1 MANAIELAK
10 SYVPKLDEVY
20 KLAALTSVLD
30 SDGAELKEGANA
42 GEFIIPKM
50 SMDGLGA
57 YDRNNGYAQG
67 SVTMENET
75 VKANFD
81 RGRKFVVDVAD
92 DLETAGLAF
101 GKLSAEFI
109 RTMVV
114 PEVDA
119 FRFAAYCS
127 ADGATKK
134 EETLADGPAV
144 IKAIS
149 AACAAMDD
157 AEVPSTDRYLFITPA
172 LLQAVK
178 DMDTTKSREVLAD
191 FSGIVKVPQGRF
203 YTAIK
208 QLSGKDSE
216 SKGGYAKATG
226 AADLNFMVI
235 HKGALIQYTKHAAP
249 KIITPEYNNDSDG
262 YIFVYRLL
270 SLADVYE
277 NKVAGVYASHKPVA

>member
-119 FRFAAYCS
+119 FRFAAYC
-127 ADGATKK
+127 
-134 EETLADGPAV
+134 GPAV

-149 AACAAMDD
+149 AACSAMDD
-157 AEVPSTDRYLFITPA
+157 AEVPNTDRYLFITPA

-178 DMDTTKSREVLAD
+178 DMDTTKSREVLSD
-191 FSGIVKVPQGRF
+191 FAGIVKVPQGRF

-216 SKGGYAKATG
+216 SKGGYTKATG

-262 YIFVYRLL
+262 YIFGYRLL

>member
-1 MANAIELAK
+1 
-10 SYVPKLDEVY
+10 
-20 KLAALTSVLD
+20 
-30 SDGAELKEGANA
+30 
-42 GEFIIPKM
+42 
-50 SMDGLGA
+50 
-57 YDRNNGYAQG
+57 
-67 SVTMENET
+67 
-75 VKANFD
+75 
-81 RGRKFVVDVAD
+81 
-92 DLETAGLAF
+92 
-101 GKLSAEFI
+101 
-109 RTMVV
+109 MVV

-119 FRFAAYCS
+119 FRFAAYCG

-149 AACAAMDD
+149 AACSAMDD

-178 DMDTTKSREVLAD
+178 DMDTTKSREVLSD
-191 FSGIVKVPQGRF
+191 FAGIVKVPQGRF
-203 YTAIK
+203 YTGIK

-216 SKGGYAKATG
+216 SKGGYTKATG

-262 YIFVYRLL
+262 YIFGYRLL

>member
-1 MANAIELAK
+1 M
-10 SYVPKLDEVY
+10 
-20 KLAALTSVLD
+20 
-30 SDGAELKEGANA
+30 
-42 GEFIIPKM
+42 
-50 SMDGLGA
+50 
-57 YDRNNGYAQG
+57 
-67 SVTMENET
+67 
-75 VKANFD
+75 
-81 RGRKFVVDVAD
+81 AD

-119 FRFAAYCS
+119 FRFAAYCG
-127 ADGATKK
+127 ANGATKK

-149 AACAAMDD
+149 AACSAMDD
-157 AEVPSTDRYLFITPA
+157 AEVPNTDRYLFITPA

-178 DMDTTKSREVLAD
+178 DMDTTKSREVLSD
-191 FSGIVKVPQGRF
+191 FAGIVKVPQGRF

-216 SKGGYAKATG
+216 SKGGYTKATG

-262 YIFVYRLL
+262 YIFGYGQGSANQRFLPQPAANGAGLDDPTSDLDSPVTAG
-270 SLADVYE
+270 ADSGGP
-277 NKVAGVYASHKPVA
+277 AGERGGYVDRR